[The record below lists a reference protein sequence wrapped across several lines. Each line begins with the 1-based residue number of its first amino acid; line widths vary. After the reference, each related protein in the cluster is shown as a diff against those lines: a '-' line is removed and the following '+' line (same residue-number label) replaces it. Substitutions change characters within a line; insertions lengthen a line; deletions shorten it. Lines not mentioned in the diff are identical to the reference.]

1 MSAKKKK
8 KLDYKQLKIS
18 GDYRYSSEEEQEEQ
32 EEQKNQEYQ
41 EEQEKQEEK
50 QEKQKEESEESK
62 FLKYIENKSKD
73 INYFLF
79 KHYFNFT
86 YPSDLVKKLFEIKD
100 KKKNND
106 FVEEIKNRWSK
117 IKDEIEDM
125 SKDERKNKGLDKILE
140 IVKEILKFNEQNQQG
155 KGLKILTPNQILNRL
170 PIALAQLKT
179 GNDFSKLKNE
189 IRQPLYSLY
198 RSKNMTE

>member
-1 MSAKKKK
+1 MSAKSKK

-32 EEQKNQEYQ
+32 EEQKNQEKQ
-41 EEQEKQEEK
+41 EEQEKQEQK
-50 QEKQKEESEESK
+50 QEKQKEESKESK

-79 KHYFNFT
+79 KHYFHFI

-125 SKDERKNKGLDKILE
+125 SKDERKNKGLDKIL
-140 IVKEILKFNEQNQQG
+140 
-155 KGLKILTPNQILNRL
+155 
-170 PIALAQLKT
+170 
-179 GNDFSKLKNE
+179 
-189 IRQPLYSLY
+189 
-198 RSKNMTE
+198 